1 MNRRTLLAAA
11 LGGLFALGPQAHTPT
26 TADGGFTAL
35 PTALLGAADAYG
47 ATATLWVD
55 VTYNWD
61 RSEFLIVF
69 AAQNGVDAA
78 VWDIRARRF
87 RHDGEPIGASFVVS
101 TGHFDIDPHVAHDL
115 HTNRYLVVWT
125 RVLPDGSS
133 GSVIARLLDSSGT
146 VLGSEI
152 AISNPAVSAGQPDVA
167 ARNFREQS
175 GVLTA
180 FVVVWKQTISS
191 GGNIVKRERVSGD
204 GLPLNEATLSENPT
218 TSVDRNPRI
227 AYNPVDDRFLVVW
240 SDDGVVRGRTVRAS
254 GAHGS
259 EFTISTGHGEEPS
272 VAFDLASR
280 RYLVAWSGQDAT
292 LTQFD
297 LTGQFLTPG
306 GMPAPI
312 GGNVLLHPPAPLGMG
327 PHRPDVTSDMG
338 TFVVAYEDR
347 AAAVDEARYL
357 RVTPGGVV
365 TSDARLDRDP
375 VLGPMVATS
384 VHGDLFAAYTAVNPA
399 ATSVDVRV
407 AHGGRWTAHY
417 VHGPT
422 GDYDQDGRA
431 DLFLFR
437 PSTGEWHVQT
447 QSGDVSYIVGA
458 AGDTPVLLDW
468 DGDGLVDLGT
478 FRPSSGGWR
487 IRLTTPRTVSTVV
500 FGLGGDV
507 PVPGDYLGDA
517 RTEIAVFRPSTAT
530 WMIRENGSA
539 TTTSVAFG
547 QIGDVPVPADYDGDG
562 KTELAVWR
570 PCTGTW
576 HTSELNGTGQ
586 TQVTFGQPGDTP
598 LQGNFVGS
606 VHADQVVFRPQE
618 RRWYRRDGLKGVTS
632 SVLQNAAGQPMPL
645 DYDGDG
651 LLNPVLFD
659 WKLGRWTIRLS
670 TKDIVVPFGTA
681 LDIPA
686 GSR

>member
-227 AYNPVDDRFLVVW
+227 AYNPVDNRFLVVW
-240 SDDGVVRGRTVRAS
+240 SDDGVVRGLYGEGLGRPWVGVHDLHGPRRGAVGRLQSRLATLSRRLVRAGRDPDAVRS
-254 GAHGS
+254 DRSVPHTGRDACAH
-259 EFTISTGHGEEPS
+259 
-272 VAFDLASR
+272 R
-280 RYLVAWSGQDAT
+280 RQR
-292 LTQFD
+292 
-297 LTGQFLTPG
+297 P
-306 GMPAPI
+306 P
-312 GGNVLLHPPAPLGMG
+312 PPA
-327 PHRPDVTSDMG
+327 RP
-338 TFVVAYEDR
+338 
-347 AAAVDEARYL
+347 AR
-357 RVTPGGVV
+357 
-365 TSDARLDRDP
+365 
-375 VLGPMVATS
+375 
-384 VHGDLFAAYTAVNPA
+384 N
-399 ATSVDVRV
+399 
-407 AHGGRWTAHY
+407 
-417 VHGPT
+417 
-422 GDYDQDGRA
+422 
-431 DLFLFR
+431 
-437 PSTGEWHVQT
+437 
-447 QSGDVSYIVGA
+447 GA
-458 AGDTPVLLDW
+458 APAGRHIRHGHVR
-468 DGDGLVDLGT
+468 G
-478 FRPSSGGWR
+478 R
-487 IRLTTPRTVSTVV
+487 IR
-500 FGLGGDV
+500 
-507 PVPGDYLGDA
+507 
-517 RTEIAVFRPSTAT
+517 
-530 WMIRENGSA
+530 
-539 TTTSVAFG
+539 
-547 QIGDVPVPADYDGDG
+547 
-562 KTELAVWR
+562 
-570 PCTGTW
+570 
-576 HTSELNGTGQ
+576 
-586 TQVTFGQPGDTP
+586 
-598 LQGNFVGS
+598 
-606 VHADQVVFRPQE
+606 
-618 RRWYRRDGLKGVTS
+618 
-632 SVLQNAAGQPMPL
+632 
-645 DYDGDG
+645 
-651 LLNPVLFD
+651 
-659 WKLGRWTIRLS
+659 
-670 TKDIVVPFGTA
+670 
-681 LDIPA
+681 
-686 GSR
+686 GSRGRR